1 MPGAVA
7 AVRTAKGVEYT
18 GTATKCAENSDSTFA
33 EIAWTDMDSSDV
45 LRINEFLPKN
55 KFDITDGDG
64 DRSEWVE
71 LYNSGSEPVSL
82 LGYYLCS

>member
-1 MPGAVA
+1 MNMPGAVA

-33 EIAWTDMDSSDV
+33 EIAWADMDSSDV

-55 KFDITDGDG
+55 
-64 DRSEWVE
+64 
-71 LYNSGSEPVSL
+71 
-82 LGYYLCS
+82 